1 MPLEHLVTAVN
12 GASIQVSSNSG
23 VKILVATSYESML
36 PDDVRYI
43 YDVFAIFRSMQ
54 LQRLENEGRNF
65 SCLTIPKR
73 KTNSF
78 FGIFRTHSLAN
89 CSQLSVGHAIFLVK

>member
-43 YDVFAIFRSMQ
+43 YDVFAIFRSTYRSQ
-54 LQRLENEGRNF
+54 NGGRNGIW
-65 SCLTIPKR
+65 LPKL
-73 KTNSF
+73 F
-78 FGIFRTHSLAN
+78 
-89 CSQLSVGHAIFLVK
+89 

>member
-36 PDDVRYI
+36 PDDVRYV
-43 YDVFAIFRSMQ
+43 YDVFEIFRSMHWS
-54 LQRLENEGRNF
+54 ENGGRNF
-65 SCLTIPKR
+65 YCLNFFCMFLN
-73 KTNSF
+73 TNIF
-78 FGIFRTHSLAN
+78 FQFE
-89 CSQLSVGHAIFLVK
+89 F

>member
-54 LQRLENEGRNF
+54 KLLQRSENEGTNF
-65 SCLTIPKR
+65 SCLQRFQRANELIFWNLH
-73 KTNSF
+73 NSF
-78 FGIFRTHSLAN
+78 FN
-89 CSQLSVGHAIFLVK
+89 